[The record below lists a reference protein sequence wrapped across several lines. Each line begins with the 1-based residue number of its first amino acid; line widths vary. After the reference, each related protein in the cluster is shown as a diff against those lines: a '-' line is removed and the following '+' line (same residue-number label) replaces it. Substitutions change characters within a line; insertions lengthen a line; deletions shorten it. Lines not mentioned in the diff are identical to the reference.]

1 MGIVSQLSCFHRGN
15 DNLQYVVKMWRVLV
29 TPIFCITYMIM
40 KKYYPSE
47 PVNINIQPLI
57 NTIQENNWVIT
68 TKKGKGKLLLFHG
81 NGEQVIPFYGSNKQD
96 IGRDSGSRGVV

>member
-47 PVNINIQPLI
+47 PVNIHIQPLI

-81 NGEQVIPFYGSNKQD
+81 NGERLFTIYVLRK
-96 IGRDSGSRGVV
+96 